1 MVVVVV
7 RRLGLGRRRA
17 EPSRVSSGG
26 AGRISTSRSG
36 PPLPLAH
43 TKYPEVTPVSNA
55 FIFIFEETWFYDVPH
70 NYVSLCSPQLHS
82 SI

>member
-26 AGRISTSRSG
+26 AGRMSTSHSG
-36 PPLPLAH
+36 PPLPLAPYQIP
-43 TKYPEVTPVSNA
+43 KVTPVSNA
-55 FIFIFEETWFYDVPH
+55 FIFIFEET
-70 NYVSLCSPQLHS
+70 
-82 SI
+82 